1 MIEDQQYPGELF
13 MSDTSSFGASLEALF
28 QTIEARKGADAT
40 SSYTAR
46 LLAEGP
52 DRVAQKVGEE
62 AVELVIAAAQR
73 DGKGAVAESAD
84 LLYHLAVLW
93 ASLGITPADVAAAL
107 DGRRGVS
114 GLDEK
119 KSRAT
124 TNQGN
129 QG

>member
-1 MIEDQQYPGELF
+1 MIEGQQYPGELI

-28 QTIEARKGADAT
+28 QTIEARKGADAS

-52 DRVAQKVGEE
+52 DRLAQKVGEE

-73 DGKGAVAESAD
+73 DGKGAVSESAD

-93 ASLGITPADVAAAL
+93 SSLGIAPADVAAAL
-107 DGRRGVS
+107 DDRRGVS

-124 TNQGN
+124 NNQE
-129 QG
+129 